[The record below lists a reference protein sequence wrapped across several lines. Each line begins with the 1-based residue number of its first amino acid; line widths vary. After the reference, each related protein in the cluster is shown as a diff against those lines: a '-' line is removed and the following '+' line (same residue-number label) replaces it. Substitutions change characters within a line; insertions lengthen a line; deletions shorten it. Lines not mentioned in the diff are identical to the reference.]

1 MINLKEKKILVTGGA
16 GFIGSNLAEYLLSNG
31 ASMVRVLDNFSS
43 GYISNLK
50 YIKDAP
56 NFQLINGDITNIDDC
71 LEACQGI
78 DIISHQAAMGSVPR
92 SVKEP
97 HLTALNNIVGF
108 VNMVHAAN
116 QNGIK
121 RFVYASSSSV
131 YGDDFRL
138 PKVEEN
144 IGKPLSPYAISK
156 RNNEEF
162 ARNFAELYD
171 MEFIGLRY
179 FNVFGPKQSPNGAY
193 AAVIPLFIDACLND
207 KPVYINGTG
216 AQTRDFTFIDNVI
229 QANIK
234 AMFTND
240 HQALN
245 KSYNIGCGG
254 RYSVLQLFEG
264 IKRAASSNSEL
275 IFRDAREGDILDSQA
290 DISKAC
296 KYLGYQPTVDFWEG
310 LEKTVKYFKDLQ

>member
-1 MINLKEKKILVTGGA
+1 
-16 GFIGSNLAEYLLSNG
+16 
-31 ASMVRVLDNFSS
+31 MVRVLDNFSS
-43 GYISNLK
+43 GYISNLDS
-50 YIKDAP
+50 IKDAP
-56 NFQLINGDITNIDDC
+56 NFQLINGDITSIEDC

-97 HLTALNNIVGF
+97 HLTAQNNIVGF

-116 QNGIK
+116 QCGIK

-131 YGDDFRL
+131 YGDDLRL

-144 IGKPLSPYAISK
+144 IGRPLSPYAISK

-193 AAVIPLFIDACLND
+193 AAVIPLFIDACLNN

-216 AQTRDFTFIDNVI
+216 AQTRDFTYIDNVI

-234 AMFTND
+234 AMFTTETLAIN
-240 HQALN
+240 QA
-245 KSYNIGCGG
+245 YNIGCGG

-264 IKRAASSNSEL
+264 IKKAANSNSEL
-275 IFRDAREGDILDSQA
+275 IFREAREGDILDSQA
-290 DISKAC
+290 NIYKAS
-296 KYLGYQPTVDFWEG
+296 KYLGYQPIVDFWEG
-310 LEKTVKYFKDLQ
+310 LEKTVKSFKSQQ